1 MPDND
6 ITLNLTP
13 MQCRLILEA
22 LIATG
27 SRRNTG
33 TRSQSETVRSIVGQ
47 INTQL
52 PPAEDDTQEETSN
65 DSTW

>member
-1 MPDND
+1 MAPDND

-22 LIATG
+22 LIAVG
-27 SRRNTG
+27 SKNPKN
-33 TRSQSETVRSIVGQ
+33 RSQSDTVRAIAGQ

-52 PPAEDDTQEETSN
+52 PPSADNSQEEPN

>member
-1 MPDND
+1 MAPDND
-6 ITLNLTP
+6 IRLNLTP

-22 LIATG
+22 LIAVG
-27 SRRNTG
+27 SKNPRN
-33 TRSQSETVRSIVGQ
+33 RSSSDTVRAIAGQ

-52 PPAEDDTQEETSN
+52 PPQAEDSQEDSN

>member
-1 MPDND
+1 MPGDND

-13 MQCRLILEA
+13 MQCRLVLEA
-22 LIATG
+22 LIAVG
-27 SRRNTG
+27 SKNPHN
-33 TRSQSETVRSIVGQ
+33 RSQSETVKAIAGQ

-52 PPAEDDTQEETSN
+52 PPAEDTEEDSN

>member
-1 MPDND
+1 MPPDND
-6 ITLNLTP
+6 IQLNLTP

-22 LIATG
+22 LIAVG
-27 SRRNTG
+27 SKNPKN
-33 TRSQSETVRSIVGQ
+33 RSQSETVKAIAGQ

-52 PPAEDDTQEETSN
+52 PPQAEDSQEEPN

>member
-1 MPDND
+1 MPSDND
-6 ITLNLTP
+6 IRLNLTP

-22 LIATG
+22 LIAVG
-27 SRRNTG
+27 SKNPKN
-33 TRSQSETVRSIVGQ
+33 RSQSDTVRAIAGQ

-52 PPAEDDTQEETSN
+52 PPQAEDSQEEPN

>member
-1 MPDND
+1 MPPDND

-22 LIATG
+22 LIAVG
-27 SRRNTG
+27 SKNPKN
-33 TRSQSETVRSIVGQ
+33 RSQSDTVRAIAGQ

-52 PPAEDDTQEETSN
+52 PPQAEDSQEEPN